1 MNSLKPKKT
10 QEEIVDEA
18 NREWVPGTVYLVD
31 IENNLEVQ
39 HNGKTDI
46 VLIPQP
52 SDDPNDP
59 LLWSQNKKNFQ
70 FAILFYWSFLT
81 AVATN
86 WNGPVWD
93 IWVES
98 FNTTYTVLNDTAA
111 LCWLFL
117 GIGCLLLQPTA
128 MTLGRRCVY
137 LFATVVQ
144 TLGNVVGGV
153 SVNVGQLYGVN
164 IMTGFAGAPCDSLV
178 QISTT
183 DIFFQHERAT
193 RISLLTFA
201 LYSGSYLGPIA
212 AGYITENNKLGWRW
226 CYWFLVIFFGALF
239 AIQVF
244 TMEDSTFVGQRK
256 DDDNVEKDIMAQVLS
271 REDDPELFAC
281 RSKERES
288 DNEKEKEKNQ
298 IVFDVNDFSE
308 KVPEKRTYLQRMG
321 VIERKYNDKRAWWK
335 IFIRPTLTLVLP
347 AIVWSGFVYGV
358 QVMWLSLIATTQSE
372 FFYYAPY
379 NFGTA
384 AVGDTNFS
392 SLIGCFIGMFWGG
405 PLSDKFVAWKARK
418 NNGVLEPEFRLWFLI
433 LPAIINS
440 AGLLMYG
447 LGVNAGVHWIC
458 PAGFGMGCL
467 GFGMGSGGAIVLTYA
482 LDCYPQLQSES
493 MVMILF
499 LRNMIGM
506 GFTFAIQPWL
516 DTDGMVT
523 TTWLMFMLS
532 MVFNFSCLIFIQW
545 GKQWRKKTK
554 NIYLK
559 FSDPNFFL

>member
-1 MNSLKPKKT
+1 M
-10 QEEIVDEA
+10 
-18 NREWVPGTVYLVD
+18 
-31 IENNLEVQ
+31 
-39 HNGKTDI
+39 
-46 VLIPQP
+46 
-52 SDDPNDP
+52 
-59 LLWSQNKKNFQ
+59 
-70 FAILFYWSFLT
+70 T

-86 WNGPVWD
+86 WSGPVWD
-93 IWVES
+93 IWVEI
-98 FNTTYTVLNDTAA
+98 FDTTYSILNNTAA
-111 LCWLFL
+111 LCWCFL
-117 GIGCLLLQPTA
+117 GLGCLFLQPTA

-144 TLGNVVGGV
+144 TLGNVAGGV
-153 SVNVGQLYGVN
+153 AHNINIMYGVN

-212 AGYITENNKLGWRW
+212 AGYIVENSKFGWRW
-226 CYWFLVIFFGALF
+226 CFWFLVIFFGALF
-239 AIQVF
+239 VIQF
-244 TMEDSTFVGQRK
+244 FFMEDSTFVNQRK
-256 DDDNVEKDIMAQVLS
+256 DEDTFEKDILQEVN
-271 REDDPELFAC
+271 
-281 RSKERES
+281 SKEIIS
-288 DNEKEKEKNQ
+288 DKSAKENIALE
-298 IVFDVNDFSE
+298 VEEFS
-308 KVPEKRTYLQRMG
+308 KAIPKKRSYLQRLK
-321 VIERKYNDKRAWWK
+321 VVEQEYNDKRAWWK
-335 IFIRPTLTLVLP
+335 IFIRPSLTLALP
-347 AIVWSGFVYGV
+347 AIVWGGFVYGV
-358 QVMWLSLIATTQSE
+358 QVMWLSLIASTQSE
-372 FFYYAPY
+372 FFAAAPY

-405 PLSDKFVAWKARK
+405 PLSDKFVAWMARR
-418 NNGVLEPEFRLWFLI
+418 NHGILEPEFRLWFLI

-447 LGVNAGVHWIC
+447 LGMNAGVHWIC
-458 PAGFGMGCL
+458 SAGFGMGCL

-482 LDCYPQLQSES
+482 LDCYPKLQSEG

-516 DTDGMVT
+516 DKNGVVT

-532 MVFNFSCLIFIQW
+532 VVFNMSCLIFIRW
-545 GKQWRKKTK
+545 GKKWRRMTK
-554 NIYLK
+554 SIYLK

>member
-1 MNSLKPKKT
+1 MSSIQPEKT
-10 QEEIVDEA
+10 KEEILEQVD
-18 NREWVPGTVYLVD
+18 REWIPGTVYMVD
-31 IENNLEVQ
+31 VDRSLAVQ
-39 HNGKTDI
+39 HNAQTDI

-52 SDDPNDP
+52 SKDPNDP
-59 LLWSQNKKNFQ
+59 LRWSQNKKNLQ

-86 WNGPVWD
+86 WVGPVWD
-93 IWVES
+93 TWVEV
-98 FNTTYTVLNDTAA
+98 FDTTYTVLNDTSA
-111 LCWLFL
+111 LCWCFL
-117 GIGCLLLQPTA
+117 GLGCLFLQPTA

-137 LFATVVQ
+137 LFATIVQ
-144 TLGNVVGGV
+144 LLGNVMGGV
-153 SVNVGQLYGVN
+153 SKNVNILYGVN

-212 AGYITENNKLGWRW
+212 AGYISENSHLGWRW
-226 CYWFLVIFFGALF
+226 CYWFLVIFFGALL
-239 AIQVF
+239 AIQFVC
-244 TMEDSTFVGQRK
+244 MEDSTFVNQREDENDVDK
-256 DDDNVEKDIMAQVLS
+256 DILAQVISKEEGEVYVNPSSEKDQTTTVF
-271 REDDPELFAC
+271 E
-281 RSKERES
+281 
-288 DNEKEKEKNQ
+288 EK
-298 IVFDVNDFSE
+298 DFTAPVE
-308 KVPEKRTYLQRMG
+308 IPQKRTYLQRMSL
-321 VIERKYNDKRAWWK
+321 IERKYNDKRPWWK
-335 IFIRPTLTLVLP
+335 IFIRPSLTLALP
-347 AIVWSGFVYGV
+347 AIVWGGFVYGV

-372 FFYYAPY
+372 FFAAPPY
-379 NFGTA
+379 NFGAA

-418 NNGVLEPEFRLWFLI
+418 NNGILEPEFRLWFLI

-447 LGVNAGVHWIC
+447 LGMNAGVHWIC

-482 LDCYPQLQSES
+482 LDSYPQLQSES
-493 MVMILF
+493 MVLMLF

-516 DTDGMVT
+516 EKDGVVT

-532 MVFNFSCLIFIQW
+532 VVFNMSCLIFIKW
-545 GKQWRKKTK
+545 GKTWRKMTK
-554 NIYLK
+554 NLYLK
-559 FSDPNFFL
+559 FSDPDFFL

>member
-1 MNSLKPKKT
+1 MNLLKPKKT
-10 QEEIVDEA
+10 QEEIVNEA

-59 LLWSQNKKNFQ
+59 LLWSQTKKNFQ

-93 IWVES
+93 IWVEK
-98 FNTTYTVLNDTAA
+98 FNTTYSVLNDTSA

-117 GIGCLLLQPTA
+117 GIGCLFLQPTA

-137 LFATVVQ
+137 LAATIIQ

-153 SVNVGQLYGVN
+153 ATNVNELYGTN

-193 RISLLTFA
+193 KISLLTFA

-212 AGYITENNKLGWRW
+212 AGYITENHKLGWRW

-239 AIQVF
+239 AIQF
-244 TMEDSTFVGQRK
+244 FFMEDSTFVGQRK
-256 DDDNVEKDIMAQVLS
+256 DDDNVEKDIIAQVIS
-271 REDDPELFAC
+271 REENPELFAS
-281 RSKERES
+281 RSQERES
-288 DNEKEKEKNQ
+288 DKEKDE
-298 IVFDVNDFSE
+298 IVFNVDDFS
-308 KVPEKRTYLQRMG
+308 KTIPEKRTYLQRMG
-321 VIERKYNDKRAWWK
+321 IIERKYNDKRAWWK
-335 IFIRPTLTLVLP
+335 IFIRPTLTLALP
-347 AIVWSGFVYGV
+347 AIVWSGLVYGV

-372 FFYYAPY
+372 FFYDPPY

-482 LDCYPQLQSES
+482 LDSYPQLQSES

-516 DTDGMVT
+516 DRDGMVT

-545 GKQWRKKTK
+545 GKEWRKQTK

-559 FSDPNFFL
+559 FSDPDFFL